1 MTMDYTEFYKTCYL
15 RIHAFAQGR
24 VSVGAAGDEVR
35 ERTDIPMGRA
45 KLRVHMFML
54 SGTVVGWRMR
64 AAPNIARGVSAAP
77 VCWIWKNE

>member
-24 VSVGAAGDEVR
+24 VSVGAAGDEVW

-45 KLRVHMFML
+45 KLWVHMFM
-54 SGTVVGWRMR
+54 TVRNGCRLADACGSEHRAWR
-64 AAPNIARGVSAAP
+64 
-77 VCWIWKNE
+77 VCRPGLLDMEK